1 MGRSKKQLNIKN
13 VKNIIKQESFRRGSP
28 ETKCK
33 LLYKMANFLVK
44 TNNLKYMN
52 QGLDAYN
59 QIYDLLS
66 GTYGNSHPRTI
77 NVLLRIVNTEKKI
90 DQRKYHLKR
99 EKNKNN

>member
-1 MGRSKKQLNIKN
+1 
-13 VKNIIKQESFRRGSP
+13 
-28 ETKCK
+28 
-33 LLYKMANFLVK
+33 
-44 TNNLKYMN
+44 MN